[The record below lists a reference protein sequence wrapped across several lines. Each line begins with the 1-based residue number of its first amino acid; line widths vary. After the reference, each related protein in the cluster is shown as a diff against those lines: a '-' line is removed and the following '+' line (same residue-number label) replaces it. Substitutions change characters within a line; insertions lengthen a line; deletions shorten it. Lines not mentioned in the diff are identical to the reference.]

1 MSVVFS
7 VLAFCNS
14 EIWTS
19 PSLVPRKF
27 TKAPK
32 STVFTT
38 LPLYITPNSASATI
52 SFIFFCAASE
62 DSVSDAAI
70 LMVPSSSIST
80 LAPVDSHIS
89 LIIFPPGPIT
99 SRIFSN
105 FIFIVVIFGA
115 VSAKVSLDEPIA
127 FAISFKI

>member
-1 MSVVFS
+1 MFSPVSWLTRFIDNFTLPLSSKPITFTFTLSPSLQMSVVFS

-38 LPLYITPNSASATI
+38 LPLYIN
-52 SFIFFCAASE
+52 
-62 DSVSDAAI
+62 
-70 LMVPSSSIST
+70 L
-80 LAPVDSHIS
+80 
-89 LIIFPPGPIT
+89 
-99 SRIFSN
+99 N
-105 FIFIVVIFGA
+105 
-115 VSAKVSLDEPIA
+115 
-127 FAISFKI
+127 